1 MNGIFNGGL
10 DLEYRNNVDWQYLI
24 VRFNFSF
31 INIIGKLYGDN
42 GIFIYLGCT
51 GSYFIILTANQRG
64 LELLKG

>member
-10 DLEYRNNVDWQYLI
+10 DLKYRNNVDRQYLI

-31 INIIGKLYGDN
+31 INTIGKLYGDN
-42 GIFIYLGCT
+42 DIFIYLGCT

-64 LELLKG
+64 LELHKG